1 VSLRRSPHP
10 TPRVAIS
17 GTTPTVVAVNESGNG
32 FGGNVGADL
41 STFFSDRYGF
51 GVFVRY
57 LATNVDLPSAAGVK
71 AGGVQAGV
79 GLRLRF

>member
-1 VSLRRSPHP
+1 VS
-10 TPRVAIS
+10 
-17 GTTPTVVAVNESGNG
+17 VNESGNG

-41 STFFSDRYGF
+41 STFFSERYGF

-57 LATNVDLPSAAGVK
+57 VAAKVDLPSASGVTV
-71 AGGVQAGV
+71 GGVQAGA